1 MFICLFKALIVEE
14 PASEPREPH
23 PANLVSLR
31 TAAAALRDQIHR
43 IEKEEEVKGTLNNRR
58 TSGGSGSSSNLPG
71 STAGGQNPTANLKAT
86 EKPRKKLAEVE
97 AQLVLASPSLVFQ
110 VSITVFRVLLRLY
123 FYFESE
129 FVTLIRFDKLKITL
143 FTNTRNW
150 LKWKRN

>member
-71 STAGGQNPTANLKAT
+71 STTGGQNPTANLKAT

-110 VSITVFRVLLRLY
+110 VSYCKV
-123 FYFESE
+123 
-129 FVTLIRFDKLKITL
+129 
-143 FTNTRNW
+143 
-150 LKWKRN
+150 

>member
-1 MFICLFKALIVEE
+1 MKDSSSENYISEVCISQGLSYVVLIFLLFPLIKALIVEE

-110 VSITVFRVLLRLY
+110 VSYCKV
-123 FYFESE
+123 
-129 FVTLIRFDKLKITL
+129 
-143 FTNTRNW
+143 
-150 LKWKRN
+150 

>member
-1 MFICLFKALIVEE
+1 MYRTICLAAATSTLFCGLSSSWSSWHFLKVFDYIYLIFPLFPPLIKALIVEE

-71 STAGGQNPTANLKAT
+71 STAGGQNSTANLKAT

-110 VSITVFRVLLRLY
+110 VSYCNV
-123 FYFESE
+123 
-129 FVTLIRFDKLKITL
+129 
-143 FTNTRNW
+143 
-150 LKWKRN
+150 

>member
-1 MFICLFKALIVEE
+1 MEE
-14 PASEPREPH
+14 PASVPREPH

-110 VSITVFRVLLRLY
+110 VSYCKVEHVLRVLLGLS
-123 FYFESE
+123 FYFELT
-129 FVTLIRFDKLKITL
+129 FFLKLLFFKKI
-143 FTNTRNW
+143 
-150 LKWKRN
+150 